1 MGKRGEPIET
11 LAHDAL
17 LDGADARHGAGD
29 VQALERHRPV
39 TERLERLLGPEHTGE
54 RSLVAR
60 AEQRDQVRLAG
71 AGRLPHLE
79 REPADGRHAFPPACA
94 ERRAPGIAPRPLGR
108 CAVAPSE
115 RLAHQAHGR
124 LPRPLRAHGH
134 LRTDVVTVL
143 EVGTGEALVIHA
155 QSLDGH
161 TGNHTEKAEPEGSRQ
176 YDPDLPCG
184 HVVLLPRRPT
194 ARGA

>member
-1 MGKRGEPIET
+1 MHSPHSITSVLFFFNDTATTEIYTLSLHDALPISIET

-54 RSLVAR
+54 RSLVTR

-79 REPADGRHAFPPACA
+79 REPADGRHAFPPPCA
-94 ERRAPGIAPRPLGR
+94 ERPAPGIAPP
-108 CAVAPSE
+108 P
-115 RLAHQAHGR
+115 
-124 LPRPLRAHGH
+124 P
-134 LRTDVVTVL
+134 
-143 EVGTGEALVIHA
+143 
-155 QSLDGH
+155 
-161 TGNHTEKAEPEGSRQ
+161 
-176 YDPDLPCG
+176 
-184 HVVLLPRRPT
+184 
-194 ARGA
+194 